1 MTNKKTSDI
10 EHSPAQPLKDSCN
23 DFLENK
29 PNSHS
34 ALKLH
39 GVRLVRNNNVI
50 LEEINWTIGQ
60 NESWVILGKNGSGKT
75 SLLQIAS
82 LYTHPTAGTVDV
94 LGNRLGRTDVR
105 ALRTR
110 IGLCSSALEKLL
122 REDLRAIDVVM
133 TAKNAALSPHWHVY
147 DSEDHRKADAL
158 LDKLHCSELASRMF
172 GTLSS
177 GERQRVQIARALMT
191 DPKLLLLDEPT
202 STLDLNGRE
211 KLFKSLAKLTSG
223 PTSPATV
230 LTTHHVEQ
238 IPPSFTHV
246 LLLIDG
252 HIFTAGKLEDVLTSK
267 ALSTCFGLPLHLER
281 RNNRWT
287 AWAK

>member
-1 MTNKKTSDI
+1 MANKKTSNV
-10 EHSPAQPLKDSCN
+10 EQSLARPLKDSCN
-23 DFLENK
+23 DFPENK
-29 PNSHS
+29 PSRHP
-34 ALKLH
+34 ALKLR
-39 GVRLVRNNNVI
+39 GVRLVRSDDVI
-50 LEEINWTIGQ
+50 LEDINWTVGQ

-94 LGNRLGRTDVR
+94 LGDRLGRTDVR
-105 ALRTR
+105 ELRTR

-122 REDLRAIDVVM
+122 RPDLRALDVVM

-147 DSEDHRKADAL
+147 NSEDHRKADVL
-158 LDKLHCSELASRMF
+158 LDKLHCSELTSRTF

-211 KLFKSLAKLTSG
+211 KLFKSLASLTSG

-252 HIFTAGKLEDVLTSK
+252 HIFTAGKIEDVLTSK
-267 ALSTCFGLPLHLER
+267 TLSTCFGLPLHLEH